1 MTSTGPSGY
10 VYVLSTQ
17 TTLTE
22 FLRPLLE
29 AHGVRVE
36 VFEDV
41 ERLMQTTAEC
51 APEVVVLDLAL
62 IPGEERLKALCERI
76 GESTRRRP
84 SLIGLAADQERG
96 EETLARR
103 LAARR
108 AGLVS
113 YVPRSVSVRRLASRI
128 LALCGFLESSRYRIL
143 LVVENPDAGRRLAVM
158 LAAVGMK
165 TLILSDPMKLLAHMA
180 AFRPNLL
187 LLEMYFSQVSG
198 IELAAIIRDDEQFH
212 GLPIL
217 FLTDETDPI
226 RQLWALRA
234 GGDGFVPLSAGCE
247 TLTAAIEPQLRLSR
261 WLQDRL
267 RLANRRESAR
277 GFLPREVFMSYLERL
292 LHTWT
297 PGTERQGL
305 LLLDLDAGRT
315 LLERL
320 GHGGLERRLREL
332 EQVLGRHL
340 NVNEVAT
347 RLDDFRYVIL
357 ARRDGPEKL
366 QALADQLHEHVQAM
380 ARRESA
386 NNTQSMTL
394 SIGVSCFNPPP
405 ADLSAL
411 LARVELAVRSA
422 AQAGGDRVHFWSPV
436 TTERATVMTEAV
448 IKRLVRTALDQDGLC
463 LLFQPILP
471 VDPHDEGLYEAQIR
485 LRTLSGEELSP
496 ADFLTVAAR
505 AELTPKIDRWVL
517 QRTWQTLAEQAGSGV
532 PPRMLVHQSLTTL
545 AVSEGWNW
553 LRQQLNRIAPLHTR
567 TLLEFQIAEIQ
578 RRRTET
584 ESIFGRLAE
593 QGIKV
598 CAAGVTGR
606 EDEAR
611 LLAKLGIRLAKLSIE
626 AVRATDPAYLPNVV
640 QTFRSQEISL
650 IVPGIDGPDDLRRV
664 WMCRPEF
671 IQGHY
676 LQLPSPDLDFD
687 FQTLMQ

>member
-22 FLRPLLE
+22 SLRPLLE

-41 ERLMQTTAEC
+41 ERLMQTLAEC
-51 APEVVVLDLAL
+51 DPEVVVLDLAL
-62 IPGEERLKALCERI
+62 IPGEERLKALCAQI

-113 YVPRSVSVRRLASRI
+113 YVPKSVSVRRLASRI

-143 LVVENPDAGRRLAVM
+143 LAVENPDAGRRLAHR

-165 TLILSDPMKLLAHMA
+165 TLILSDPMKLLARMA

-187 LLEMYFSQVSG
+187 LLEMNFSQVSG

-234 GGDGFVPLSAGCE
+234 GGDGFVPMSAGRDALV
-247 TLTAAIEPQLRLSR
+247 TAIERQLRLSR
-261 WLQDRL
+261 WLQDRF

-277 GFLPREVFMSYLERL
+277 GFLPREVFMSYLEHL
-292 LHTWT
+292 LQNWA
-297 PGTERQGL
+297 PGSERQGL
-305 LLLDLDAGRT
+305 LLLDLDSGRR

-340 NVNEVAT
+340 NVNEAAT
-347 RLDDFRYVIL
+347 RLDDFRYAIL
-357 ARRDGPEKL
+357 VRRDGPEKL
-366 QALADQLHEHVQAM
+366 QALADQLHDHVQGLAP
-380 ARRESA
+380 RDSA
-386 NNTQSMTL
+386 NIQPMTL

-411 LARVELAVRSA
+411 LARVELAVQSA

-436 TTERATVMTEAV
+436 TTESATVMTEAV
-448 IKRLVRTALDQDGLC
+448 IKRLVRTALEQDGLR

-471 VDPHDEGLYEAQIR
+471 VDPHAEGLYEAQVR
-485 LRTLSGEELSP
+485 LRTIGGDELSP

-517 QRTWQTLAEQAGSGV
+517 QRTWQTLAEQAGLGA
-532 PPRMLVHQSLTTL
+532 PPRLLVHQNLTTL
-545 AVSEGWNW
+545 ATSDWWNW
-553 LRQQLNRIAPLHTR
+553 LRQQQTHIAPLHTR
-567 TLLEFQIAEIQ
+567 TVLEFQIAEIQ
-578 RRRTET
+578 RRHSEA
-584 ESIFGRLAE
+584 ESIFARLAE
-593 QGIKV
+593 QDIEV
-598 CAAGVTGR
+598 CAAGVMGR
-606 EDEAR
+606 EDEAQS
-611 LLAKLGIRLAKLSIE
+611 LASLGVRLAKLTIE
-626 AVRATDPAYLPNVV
+626 AGRATDPAYLPNVV
-640 QTFRSQEISL
+640 QAFRAQDISL

>member
-22 FLRPLLE
+22 SLRPLLE

-41 ERLMQTTAEC
+41 ERLMQTLAEC
-51 APEVVVLDLAL
+51 APEVVVFDLAL

-76 GESTRRRP
+76 AESTRRRP

-128 LALCGFLESSRYRIL
+128 LALCGFLEASRYRIL
-143 LVVENPDAGRRLAVM
+143 LAVENPDAGRRLSHR

-165 TLILSDPMKLLAHMA
+165 TLILSDPMKLLARMA

-187 LLEMYFSQVSG
+187 LLEMNFSQVSG

-234 GGDGFVPLSAGCE
+234 GGDGFVPMSAGRDA
-247 TLTAAIEPQLRLSR
+247 LVAAIERQLRLSR
-261 WLQDRL
+261 WLQDRF

-277 GFLPREVFMSYLERL
+277 GFLPREVFMSYLEHL
-292 LHTWT
+292 LQNWA
-297 PGTERQGL
+297 PGSERQGL
-305 LLLDLDAGRT
+305 LLLDLDSGRR

-340 NVNEVAT
+340 SVNEAAT
-347 RLDDFRYVIL
+347 RLDDFRYAIL
-357 ARRDGPEKL
+357 VRRDGPEKL
-366 QALADQLHEHVQAM
+366 QALADQLHDHVKGLAL
-380 ARRESA
+380 RESA
-386 NNTQSMTL
+386 NIQPMTL

-436 TTERATVMTEAV
+436 TTESATVMTEAV
-448 IKRLVRTALDQDGLC
+448 IKRLVRTALEQDGLR

-471 VDPHDEGLYEAQIR
+471 VAPHAEGLYEAQIR
-485 LRTLSGEELSP
+485 LRTIGGDELSP

-505 AELTPKIDRWVL
+505 AELTSKIDRWVL
-517 QRTWQTLAEQAGSGV
+517 QRTWQTLAEQAGLGA
-532 PPRMLVHQSLTTL
+532 PPRLLVHQNLTTL
-545 AVSEGWNW
+545 AISDWWNW
-553 LRQQLNRIAPLHTR
+553 LRQQRTHIAPLHTR
-567 TLLEFQIAEIQ
+567 TVLEFQIAEIQ
-578 RRRTET
+578 RRRAEA
-584 ESIFGRLAE
+584 ESIFARLAE
-593 QGIKV
+593 QDIEV
-598 CAAGVTGR
+598 CAAGVMGR
-606 EDEAR
+606 EDEAQ
-611 LLAKLGIRLAKLSIE
+611 LLAKLGVRLAKLTIE
-626 AVRATDPAYLPNVV
+626 AGRATDPAYLPNVV
-640 QTFRSQEISL
+640 QAFRSQDISL